1 MPWIPLPRIA
11 FAIATHPF
19 NPTTRDDLPLE
30 LGDEL
35 YIIESCNDGQ
45 WFRGYLVA
53 PPSLLAGLTSTKGA
67 TLEARVFSGIFPAA
81 CVDVKE
87 YLTTEVPLLPEDA
100 VEGGDYDYDNNEV
113 SQRRESVMINGSS
126 HHQSQYGDS
135 SGVHGHS
142 QHSGGSRGRRTESS
156 SNGNSNSRVSR
167 TKSSRSKRNRRS
179 MMITPPPRHPS
190 ENGYNRPRPA
200 APVPMLKVGDETSSF
215 ESEPLVDEIASCL
228 REWHAANLH
237 ELLLNSEYPL
247 LDEISALVH
256 QLDLSRRQLLHSV
269 LTKAELVATR
279 ERTVWALVR
288 GNKLLSREI
297 IVRDPNSGRILT
309 GDDSSVDITTLQS
322 QMSLLEYPPAPSQ
335 DGITLHHLLMEHKA
349 FVGMTNEPVTLVFY
363 LATKQN
369 IPISESFTVSL
380 NAQGT
385 PLDTKNLGKMQTLF
399 TDLSSRDATEDM
411 FLVVR
416 VYSTISVV
424 PSPVTSSGKGHP
436 AAPSET
442 TFGTVKHSAMNGATS
457 PGKSEQKLKGRVSV
471 LFSPRP
477 KTSGNEDSPIES
489 HANDENL
496 SPHPVPPLPNSPIVA
511 THMTQQM
518 PQRVTFQKALGVGVL
533 DVGRFVRQDQAIE
546 QIMRIFVPA
555 GMGSAPGSTEKGHG
569 GSACEKGGGKPGD
582 GEDWDKLIR
591 DVIESRTGKLSVP
604 ELLRGESFSDDQPA
618 DMRLHSEKS
627 PKADRLHLYLRPFTS
642 PDADSLIKATPT
654 LLHNIN
660 CAQKIGFS
668 GAPTK
673 PRSDIYITLGNP
685 ILPRHALLLHPKLGS
700 CALPASSYFN
710 SLQMSLEVRRPNG
723 EKIKDCIFSAS
734 NTTGVTVW
742 KSVVVARDESW
753 NQTIRLALD
762 EEDVPSAHLFMV
774 LSSVPHAP
782 TALAWLPLWDNEAFL
797 RDGDYSLLL
806 HKYDEWTSS
815 PISTVSGNGNGYL
828 NQPWTPGDEGWAA
841 ALSMGGAAAMIKVKT
856 YLCSTKFSQD
866 DVLLSLLQWKNLKES
881 ELIALL
887 KKVVFVP
894 EMEVVKLLREVF
906 DALFGILVEYAKKM
920 EMEDLVFIALV
931 TVLGIVYDR
940 RFHLEP
946 IVDIYAEKHFD
957 YPFAASCL
965 LRSFTRLLQ
974 DPTNPESSRRLRS
987 MFKVGRHI
995 FQFIAKARE
1004 QQIAKEATI
1013 GLNGGN
1019 GGNQTFTKDLQV
1031 IFKLLE
1037 NLMRNNAAMLVGSQT
1052 LAVQHFHTWLPEMAG
1067 LVSREQILLIA
1078 IDFMDACSDVRGKL
1092 VLYKLVL
1099 IINYSRS
1106 SLFSQP
1112 EDRRALTLNTV
1123 RWLAPHWGK
1132 THDVTGQWREQ
1143 VRLCCSVL
1151 AAQVEELGEEVSEY
1165 IPKIIDSYRAIQATG
1180 RHERETFSLLF
1191 PRTYPFPAKSIP
1203 GRPIFDEALIEL
1215 AAILAAVSSIP
1226 TGLHLDLSE
1235 DDLARFL
1242 MDDLQVHMSILSCD
1256 AFPESW
1262 LSVHIY
1268 QHKSTMRTLETL
1280 AGILV
1285 DSFLPDPDDA
1295 EKFNTELWQAF
1306 FTTLLMLVGSDAL
1319 ALETFPEQKRRAVW
1333 KVAGD
1338 VREQGADL
1346 LRRTWE
1352 AIGWETSSEDKR
1364 RFGIEKMGGYQVQ
1377 YVPGLV
1383 APIVE
1388 LCLSVHEGLRSVAVE
1403 VLQTMVVSEWTLSQ
1417 DLSVIQAEMIDSLDR
1432 LFKSKK
1438 LTESITQKLFIADLI
1453 ELFEP
1458 LSLIPNDP
1466 LTVKVRDLLHTI
1478 DQFLDLLVAVHNT
1491 PLGEAYHIMDTLR
1504 LMEFL
1509 KDMRKEDMFIRYV
1522 HQLVNVQL
1530 ESQNYVEAGL
1540 SLQLHADLYP
1550 WGSTEKVPALVDPP
1564 FPEQTAFERREAL
1577 FLEMIK
1583 FFEDGKSWENAL
1595 DTYKELAH
1603 QYENVVFD
1611 YAKLGKCHRA
1621 MAKIHE
1627 NILNGDKFS
1636 PQFFRVAYLGMGF
1649 PIGLRDRQFIV
1660 QGNHW
1665 EKLMQFSDR
1674 IQQQHPSAKIVASGE
1689 IDSVEGQFIHVTA
1702 VRPEHDLMHP
1712 VFQRTKVPP
1721 NTREFLL
1728 QKRPRSF
1735 SCSRPLPG
1743 NDMGRPSS
1751 WWTEKTIYNTAER
1764 FPTILRRSEILSIS
1778 TATVSPVENAIEAVT
1793 TKTRELSQLE
1803 KRYADMRSGD
1813 GHNLNPLSM
1822 SLTGAVDSPVN
1833 GGVGG
1838 YRELIDDE
1846 RVAIELR
1853 NALRAAIL
1861 DYVSVLKKCLAVH
1874 GRLVANPLMP
1884 MHENM
1889 MRFFE
1894 KNYTAEIAALAPS
1907 TLPPPIPISPG
1918 QWRTPLYSPS
1928 TPGPFSKRSTD
1939 TTRPTPLVG
1948 STVTSTAPSIAEDS
1962 ASVVGSTR
1970 GRLAS
1975 MIFGAN
1981 TNHGKDGILT
1991 SITATATTTTTNGH
2005 HNHNHHHRKEESF
2018 QPLPAPP
2025 NTSSSRSHS
2034 GSVSTTTRSAST
2046 SRSRSRSKSIGRR
2059 RTDSESYPPPPP
2071 VPSMDSYHEEMNKS
2085 RVSTSSGRPPGSSGS
2100 GIVNSMERGVGSVRK
2115 RFSMLKLGKKQSRS
2129 SVKDGGSDRG
2139 HGHGGWGGDPR
2150 RSEVSSVAEE

>member
-1 MPWIPLPRIA
+1 MPWIPLARIA

-19 NPTTRDDLPLE
+19 NPTSRDDLPLE

-81 CVDVKE
+81 CVDIKE
-87 YLTTEVPLLPEDA
+87 YLTTEVPLLPEDS
-100 VEGGDYDYDNNEV
+100 VEGRDYGYDGHEV
-113 SQRRESVMINGSS
+113 SNPQESLMINGNHRSS
-126 HHQSQYGDS
+126 QNGDS
-135 SGVHGHS
+135 NGANGHS
-142 QHSGGSRGRRTESS
+142 RCSADSGGRRPKSS
-156 SNGNSNSRVSR
+156 GNGNSDNRVAR
-167 TKSSRSKRNRRS
+167 TRSSRSRRNRRS
-179 MMITPPPRHPS
+179 MMITPPPRHPGPDGHS
-190 ENGYNRPRPA
+190 RPRPA

-237 ELLLNSEYPL
+237 ELLLNCEYPL
-247 LDEISALVH
+247 LDEISSLVH
-256 QLDLSRRQLLHSV
+256 QLDLSRRQLLHGV

-297 IVRDPNSGRILT
+297 IVRNPSSGRILT
-309 GDDSSVDITTLQS
+309 GDDSSVDVTTLQS
-322 QMSLLEYPPAPSQ
+322 QMSLLEYPPTPSQ
-335 DGITLHHLLMEHKA
+335 DGVTLHHLSMEHKA
-349 FVGMTNEPVTLVFY
+349 FVGVASEPVTLVFY

-369 IPISESFTVSL
+369 VPISESFTVSL
-380 NAQGT
+380 DAQGT
-385 PLDTKNLGKMQTLF
+385 PLDSKNLGKMQTLF

-411 FLVVR
+411 FLVAR
-416 VYSTISVV
+416 VYSTMSVV
-424 PSPVTSSGKGHP
+424 PGPAASSGKGHH

-457 PGKSEQKLKGRVSV
+457 PGKGEQKIKGRVSV

-477 KTSGNEDSPIES
+477 KTSGNEDSPTES

-496 SPHPVPPLPNSPIVA
+496 PPHPVPPLPNSPTVTTRDA
-511 THMTQQM
+511 QQM

-546 QIMRIFVPA
+546 QIMRIFAPA
-555 GMGSAPGSTEKGHG
+555 GMG
-569 GSACEKGGGKPGD
+569 GGGKSGD
-582 GEDWDKLIR
+582 GEDWDRLIR
-591 DVIESRTGKLSVP
+591 DVIESRTGKI
-604 ELLRGESFSDDQPA
+604 
-618 DMRLHSEKS
+618 EKS

-685 ILPRHALLLHPKLGS
+685 ILPRQALLLHPKLGS
-700 CALPASSYFN
+700 SALPASSHFN
-710 SLQMSLEVRRPNG
+710 SLQISLEVRRPNG
-723 EKIKDCIFSAS
+723 EKIRDCIFSAS
-734 NTTGVTVW
+734 NTPGVTVW

-774 LSSVPHAP
+774 LSGVPHAP
-782 TALAWLPLWDNEAFL
+782 TALAWLPLWDKGAFL

-815 PISTVSGNGNGYL
+815 PISTDSGNGNGYL
-828 NQPWTPGDEGWAA
+828 NQPWRPGDEGWVA
-841 ALSMGGAAAMIKVKT
+841 ALPMGGTTAMVKVKT
-856 YLCSTKFSQD
+856 YLCSTKFSQN
-866 DVLLSLLQWKNLKES
+866 DVLLSLLQWRGMKES

-946 IVDIYAEKHFD
+946 IVDVYAERHFD
-957 YPFAASCL
+957 YPIAASCL

-974 DPTNPESSRRLRS
+974 DPTDPEISRRLRS
-987 MFKVGRHI
+987 TFKVGRHI

-1004 QQIAKEATI
+1004 QQIVKEATMGI
-1013 GLNGGN
+1013 N

-1037 NLMRNNAAMLVGSQT
+1037 KLMRNSAPMLVGSQT
-1052 LAVQHFHTWLPEMAG
+1052 LAVQHFHAWLPEMAG
-1067 LVSREQILLIA
+1067 LVSREQILLVA
-1078 IDFMDACSDVRGKL
+1078 IDFMDACSAVKGKL

-1132 THDVTGQWREQ
+1132 TDDVTGQWREQ

-1165 IPKIIDSYRAIQATG
+1165 IPKIIDSYRAIQSTG

-1191 PRTYPFPAKSIP
+1191 PRTYPFPTKNIP
-1203 GRPIFDEALIEL
+1203 GRPVFDEALIEL

-1235 DDLARFL
+1235 EDLAKFL

-1352 AIGWETSSEDKR
+1352 AIGWETGSEDKR
-1364 RFGIEKMGGYQVQ
+1364 RFGVEKMGGYQVQ

-1478 DQFLDLLVAVHNT
+1478 DRFLDLLVAVHNT

-1522 HQLVNVQL
+1522 HQLVSVQL
-1530 ESQNYVEAGL
+1530 KSQNYVEAGL

-1550 WGSTEKVPALVDPP
+1550 WDTTEKVSALIDPP
-1564 FPEQTAFERREAL
+1564 FPDQTAFERREAL

-1583 FFEDGKSWENAL
+1583 LFEDGKSWENAL

-1627 NILNGDKFS
+1627 DILSGDKLS
-1636 PQFFRVAYLGMGF
+1636 PQFFRVAYMGMGF

-1665 EKLMQFSDR
+1665 EKLVQFSDR
-1674 IQQQHPSAKIVASGE
+1674 IQQQHPAAKIVVSSE
-1689 IDSVEGQFIHVTA
+1689 VDSVEGQFIHITA
-1702 VRPEHDLMHP
+1702 VGPENDLMNP

-1721 NTREFLL
+1721 NTKEFLL
-1728 QKRPRSF
+1728 RKRPRSF

-1743 NDMGRPSS
+1743 SDMGRPSS
-1751 WWTEKTIYNTAER
+1751 WWSEKTIYNTAER
-1764 FPTILRRSEILSIS
+1764 FPTILRRSEILSVS
-1778 TATVSPVENAIEAVT
+1778 TVTVSPVENAIEAVAA
-1793 TKTRELSQLE
+1793 KTGELSLLE
-1803 KRYADMRSGD
+1803 KRYADANGRGGGD
-1813 GHNLNPLSM
+1813 NLDSLSM
-1822 SLTGAVDSPVN
+1822 SLTGVVDSPVN

-1846 RVAIELR
+1846 NVAIELR
-1853 NALRAAIL
+1853 NALRTAIL
-1861 DYVSVLKKCLAVH
+1861 DYVLVLKKCLAVH
-1874 GRLVANPLMP
+1874 GQLVANPLKP

-1889 MRFFE
+1889 MQCMSYIF
-1894 KNYTAEIAALAPS
+1894 
-1907 TLPPPIPISPG
+1907 
-1918 QWRTPLYSPS
+1918 
-1928 TPGPFSKRSTD
+1928 
-1939 TTRPTPLVG
+1939 VG
-1948 STVTSTAPSIAEDS
+1948 
-1962 ASVVGSTR
+1962 
-1970 GRLAS
+1970 
-1975 MIFGAN
+1975 
-1981 TNHGKDGILT
+1981 
-1991 SITATATTTTTNGH
+1991 
-2005 HNHNHHHRKEESF
+2005 
-2018 QPLPAPP
+2018 
-2025 NTSSSRSHS
+2025 
-2034 GSVSTTTRSAST
+2034 
-2046 SRSRSRSKSIGRR
+2046 
-2059 RTDSESYPPPPP
+2059 
-2071 VPSMDSYHEEMNKS
+2071 
-2085 RVSTSSGRPPGSSGS
+2085 
-2100 GIVNSMERGVGSVRK
+2100 
-2115 RFSMLKLGKKQSRS
+2115 
-2129 SVKDGGSDRG
+2129 
-2139 HGHGGWGGDPR
+2139 
-2150 RSEVSSVAEE
+2150 

>member
-1 MPWIPLPRIA
+1 MPWIPLARIA

-19 NPTTRDDLPLE
+19 NPTSRDDLPLE

-81 CVDVKE
+81 CVDIKE
-87 YLTTEVPLLPEDA
+87 YLTTEVPLLPEDS
-100 VEGGDYDYDNNEV
+100 VEGRDYDYDGNEV
-113 SQRRESVMINGSS
+113 SSPRDSVMVNGNRRLSQHRDSNGANGHARYSADSNGRRPKSNGNGSS
-126 HHQSQYGDS
+126 
-135 SGVHGHS
+135 
-142 QHSGGSRGRRTESS
+142 
-156 SNGNSNSRVSR
+156 NRVAR
-167 TKSSRSKRNRRS
+167 TKSSRSRRNRRS
-179 MMITPPPRHPS
+179 VITPPPGHPG
-190 ENGYNRPRPA
+190 EAGRNRPRPA

-237 ELLLNSEYPL
+237 ELLLNCEYPL
-247 LDEISALVH
+247 LDDMSSLVH

-297 IVRDPNSGRILT
+297 IVRDPSSGRILT

-322 QMSLLEYPPAPSQ
+322 QMSLLEYPLTPSQ

-349 FVGMTNEPVTLVFY
+349 FVGAANEPVTLVFY

-380 NAQGT
+380 NAHGT
-385 PLDTKNLGKMQTLF
+385 PVDSKNLGKMQTLF
-399 TDLSSRDATEDM
+399 TDLSSRDAMEDM
-411 FLVVR
+411 FLIAR
-416 VYSTISVV
+416 VYSNMSVV
-424 PSPVTSSGKGHP
+424 PGPVASSGKGHH

-457 PGKSEQKLKGRVSV
+457 PGKGEQKIKGRVSV

-477 KTSGNEDSPIES
+477 KTSGNEGSPTELR
-489 HANDENL
+489 ANDENIP
-496 SPHPVPPLPNSPIVA
+496 PHPAPLLPNSPIAA
-511 THMTQQM
+511 TRDAQQV
-518 PQRVTFQKALGVGVL
+518 PQRVTFQRALGVGVL

-546 QIMRIFVPA
+546 QIMRIFSPA
-555 GMGSAPGSTEKGHG
+555 GMGSAAGGVEKGSG
-569 GSACEKGGGKPGD
+569 GSPGEKSGGRPGD
-582 GEDWDKLIR
+582 GEDWDRLIR
-591 DVIESRTGKLSVP
+591 DIIESRTGKLSVP
-604 ELLRGESFSDDQPA
+604 EMLGGESFSDDQPA

-654 LLHNIN
+654 LLHNIS

-673 PRSDIYITLGNP
+673 PRSDIYVTLGNP
-685 ILPRHALLLHPKLGS
+685 ILPRQALLLHPKLGS
-700 CALPASSYFN
+700 CALPAPSRFD
-710 SLQMSLEVRRPNG
+710 SLQISLEVRRPNG
-723 EKIKDCIFSAS
+723 ERIKDCIFSAS
-734 NTTGVTVW
+734 NTPGVTVW

-774 LSSVPHAP
+774 LSSVPHTP
-782 TALAWLPLWDNEAFL
+782 TALAWLPLWDRGAFL

-815 PISTVSGNGNGYL
+815 PISTDSGNGNGYL
-828 NQPWTPGDEGWAA
+828 NQPWRPGDEGWVTA
-841 ALSMGGAAAMIKVKT
+841 MPVGGATAMVKVKT
-856 YLCSTKFSQD
+856 YLCSTKFSQN
-866 DVLLSLLQWKNLKES
+866 DVLLSLLRWKNMKES

-946 IVDIYAEKHFD
+946 IVDVYAEKHFD

-987 MFKVGRHI
+987 TFKVGRHI

-1004 QQIAKEATI
+1004 QQIVKEATI
-1013 GLNGGN
+1013 GLNGGS

-1037 NLMRNNAAMLVGSQT
+1037 KLMRNGAPMLVGSQT

-1067 LVSREQILLIA
+1067 LVSREQILLVA
-1078 IDFMDACSDVRGKL
+1078 IDFMDACSGVKGKL
-1092 VLYKLVL
+1092 ILYKLVL

-1132 THDVTGQWREQ
+1132 TDDVTGQWREQ

-1191 PRTYPFPAKSIP
+1191 PRTYPFPTKNIP
-1203 GRPIFDEALIEL
+1203 DRPVFDEALIEL

-1226 TGLHLDLSE
+1226 TGLHLDLGE
-1235 DDLARFL
+1235 EDLAKFL

-1295 EKFNTELWQAF
+1295 EKFNTELWQTF

-1352 AIGWETSSEDKR
+1352 AIGWETGSEDKR
-1364 RFGIEKMGGYQVQ
+1364 RFGVEKMGGYQVQ

-1478 DQFLDLLVAVHNT
+1478 DRFLDLLVAVHNT
-1491 PLGEAYHIMDTLR
+1491 PLGEAYRIMDTLR

-1522 HQLVNVQL
+1522 HQLVSVQL
-1530 ESQNYVEAGL
+1530 KSQNYVEAGL
-1540 SLQLHADLYP
+1540 SLQLHADLYS
-1550 WGSTEKVPALVDPP
+1550 WDTTEKVSALIDPP
-1564 FPEQTAFERREAL
+1564 FPGQTAFERREAL

-1583 FFEDGKSWENAL
+1583 LFEDGKSWENAL

-1627 NILNGDKFS
+1627 DILGGDKLS

-1649 PIGLRDRQFIV
+1649 PVGLRDRQFIV

-1665 EKLMQFSDR
+1665 EKLVQFSDR
-1674 IQQQHPSAKIVASGE
+1674 IQQQHPAAKIVASGE
-1689 IDSVEGQFIHVTA
+1689 VDSVEGQFIHITA
-1702 VRPEHDLMHP
+1702 VGPEHDLLNP

-1743 NDMGRPSS
+1743 TDVGRPSS
-1751 WWTEKTIYNTAER
+1751 WWSEKTIYNTAER
-1764 FPTILRRSEILSIS
+1764 FPTILRRSEILSVS
-1778 TATVSPVENAIEAVT
+1778 TTTVSPVENAIEAVT
-1793 TKTRELSQLE
+1793 SKTRELSLLE
-1803 KRYADMRSGD
+1803 KRYADVKGGGGGD
-1813 GHNLNPLSM
+1813 NLNSLTM
-1822 SLTGAVDSPVN
+1822 ILTGAVDSPVN

-1838 YRELIDDE
+1838 YRELIDDDE
-1846 RVAIELR
+1846 NVAIELR
-1853 NALRAAIL
+1853 NALRMAIL
-1861 DYVSVLKKCLAVH
+1861 DYVLVLKKCLAVH
-1874 GRLVANPLMP
+1874 GQLVANPLKP

-1889 MRFFE
+1889 MQLFE
-1894 KNYTAEIAALAPS
+1894 RNYTAEIAALAPS
-1907 TLPPPIPISPG
+1907 TVPAPIPISPG
-1918 QWRTPLYSPS
+1918 QWRTPLCSPS
-1928 TPGPFSKRSTD
+1928 TPVPLPKPLMGG
-1939 TTRPTPLVG
+1939 TRPTPLVDG
-1948 STVTSTAPSIAEDS
+1948 TVASTAPSIAEDA

-1970 GRLAS
+1970 GRLAN

-1981 TNHGKDGILT
+1981 TNHAKDGILT
-1991 SITATATTTTTNGH
+1991 SITATATATTTTAPNGH
-2005 HNHNHHHRKEESF
+2005 RSHHRKEESSI
-2018 QPLPAPP
+2018 QSVPAPP
-2025 NTSSSRSHS
+2025 KSSSSRSHS
-2034 GSVSTTTRSAST
+2034 GSVSTTSRTAST
-2046 SRSRSRSKSIGRR
+2046 SRSRSRSKSLGRR
-2059 RTDSESYPPPPP
+2059 RNDSESRHPPPP
-2071 VPSMDSYHEEMNKS
+2071 VPSVDNYHEEVTKS
-2085 RVSTSSGRPPGSSGS
+2085 RASTSSGRPPGSSGS

-2139 HGHGGWGGDPR
+2139 HGQVGWGGDSR

>member
-1 MPWIPLPRIA
+1 MPWIPLARIA

-81 CVDVKE
+81 CVDIKE
-87 YLTTEVPLLPEDA
+87 YLTTEVPLLPEDS
-100 VEGGDYDYDNNEV
+100 VEGGDYDYGSNEV
-113 SQRRESVMINGSS
+113 SNRQESVVINGNHHSS
-126 HHQSQYGDS
+126 QHGDS
-135 SGVHGHS
+135 NGINGHS
-142 QHSGGSRGRRTESS
+142 RYSADSNGRRPK
-156 SNGNSNSRVSR
+156 SNGNSNSNNRVSR
-167 TKSSRSKRNRRS
+167 TKSSRSKKNRRS
-179 MMITPPPRHPS
+179 MMITPPPRHPG

-247 LDEISALVH
+247 LDEISSLVH

-279 ERTVWALVR
+279 EKTVWALVR

-322 QMSLLEYPPAPSQ
+322 QMSLLEYPPTPSQ

-349 FVGMTNEPVTLVFY
+349 FVGVVSEPVTLVFY

-369 IPISESFTVSL
+369 IPISESFVVSL
-380 NAQGT
+380 NAQGA
-385 PLDTKNLGKMQTLF
+385 PLGSKNLGKMQTLF
-399 TDLSSRDATEDM
+399 TDLSPRDATEDM
-411 FLVVR
+411 FLVVK
-416 VYSTISVV
+416 VYSTMSVV
-424 PSPVTSSGKGHP
+424 SSPVTSSGKGHH

-442 TFGTVKHSAMNGATS
+442 TFGTVKHSAMNGATPPS
-457 PGKSEQKLKGRVSV
+457 KGEQRLKGRVSV

-477 KTSGNEDSPIES
+477 KTSGNEDSPTDS
-489 HANDENL
+489 HANDENFP
-496 SPHPVPPLPNSPIVA
+496 PHPVPPVPSSPIVVA
-511 THMTQQM
+511 RDAQQI

-546 QIMRIFVPA
+546 QVMRIFAPA
-555 GMGSAPGSTEKGHG
+555 GMGSAAGSPEKGHG
-569 GSACEKGGGKPGD
+569 GSAGEKGGGKSGD
-582 GEDWDKLIR
+582 GEDWDRLIR

-604 ELLRGESFSDDQPA
+604 EMLEGESFSDDQPA

-700 CALPASSYFN
+700 CTLPASSYFN
-710 SLQMSLEVRRPNG
+710 SLQISLEVRRPNG
-723 EKIKDCIFSAS
+723 EKIEDCIFSAS
-734 NTTGVTVW
+734 NAPGVTVW
-742 KSVVVARDESW
+742 KSLVVARDESW

-762 EEDVPSAHLFMV
+762 EEDVPSAHLFIV

-782 TALAWLPLWDNEAFL
+782 TALAWLPLWDKGAFL

-828 NQPWTPGDEGWAA
+828 NQPWAPGGEGWA
-841 ALSMGGAAAMIKVKT
+841 LPMGGAAAMIKVKT
-856 YLCSTKFSQD
+856 YLCSTKFSQN
-866 DVLLSLLQWKNLKES
+866 DVLLSLLQWKNMKES
-881 ELIALL
+881 ELITLL
-887 KKVVFVP
+887 KKVVFVS

-906 DALFGILVEYAKKM
+906 DALFGILVEYAKNM

-946 IVDIYAEKHFD
+946 IVDVYAEKHFD

-974 DPTNPESSRRLRS
+974 DPTNPESSRGLRS
-987 MFKVGRHI
+987 TFKVGRHI

-1004 QQIAKEATI
+1004 QQIVKEATI
-1013 GLNGGN
+1013 GLNGSN

-1037 NLMRNNAAMLVGSQT
+1037 NLMRSSAAMLVGSQT

-1067 LVSREQILLIA
+1067 LISREQILLVA
-1078 IDFMDACSDVRGKL
+1078 IDFMDACSDVKGKL

-1112 EDRRALTLNTV
+1112 EDRQALTLNTV

-1132 THDVTGQWREQ
+1132 TDDVTGQWREQ

-1191 PRTYPFPAKSIP
+1191 PRTYPFPTKNITE
-1203 GRPIFDEALIEL
+1203 RPVFDEALIEL

-1235 DDLARFL
+1235 DDLAKFL

-1256 AFPESW
+1256 AFPDSW

-1306 FTTLLMLVGSDAL
+1306 FTTLLMLIGSDAL

-1417 DLSVIQAEMIDSLDR
+1417 DLSVIQAEMIDVCVFFFD
-1432 LFKSKK
+1432 
-1438 LTESITQKLFIADLI
+1438 SI
-1453 ELFEP
+1453 
-1458 LSLIPNDP
+1458 
-1466 LTVKVRDLLHTI
+1466 
-1478 DQFLDLLVAVHNT
+1478 
-1491 PLGEAYHIMDTLR
+1491 
-1504 LMEFL
+1504 
-1509 KDMRKEDMFIRYV
+1509 
-1522 HQLVNVQL
+1522 
-1530 ESQNYVEAGL
+1530 
-1540 SLQLHADLYP
+1540 
-1550 WGSTEKVPALVDPP
+1550 
-1564 FPEQTAFERREAL
+1564 
-1577 FLEMIK
+1577 
-1583 FFEDGKSWENAL
+1583 
-1595 DTYKELAH
+1595 
-1603 QYENVVFD
+1603 
-1611 YAKLGKCHRA
+1611 
-1621 MAKIHE
+1621 
-1627 NILNGDKFS
+1627 
-1636 PQFFRVAYLGMGF
+1636 
-1649 PIGLRDRQFIV
+1649 
-1660 QGNHW
+1660 
-1665 EKLMQFSDR
+1665 
-1674 IQQQHPSAKIVASGE
+1674 
-1689 IDSVEGQFIHVTA
+1689 
-1702 VRPEHDLMHP
+1702 
-1712 VFQRTKVPP
+1712 
-1721 NTREFLL
+1721 
-1728 QKRPRSF
+1728 
-1735 SCSRPLPG
+1735 
-1743 NDMGRPSS
+1743 
-1751 WWTEKTIYNTAER
+1751 
-1764 FPTILRRSEILSIS
+1764 
-1778 TATVSPVENAIEAVT
+1778 
-1793 TKTRELSQLE
+1793 
-1803 KRYADMRSGD
+1803 KRYR
-1813 GHNLNPLSM
+1813 
-1822 SLTGAVDSPVN
+1822 
-1833 GGVGG
+1833 
-1838 YRELIDDE
+1838 
-1846 RVAIELR
+1846 
-1853 NALRAAIL
+1853 
-1861 DYVSVLKKCLAVH
+1861 C
-1874 GRLVANPLMP
+1874 
-1884 MHENM
+1884 
-1889 MRFFE
+1889 
-1894 KNYTAEIAALAPS
+1894 
-1907 TLPPPIPISPG
+1907 
-1918 QWRTPLYSPS
+1918 
-1928 TPGPFSKRSTD
+1928 
-1939 TTRPTPLVG
+1939 
-1948 STVTSTAPSIAEDS
+1948 
-1962 ASVVGSTR
+1962 
-1970 GRLAS
+1970 
-1975 MIFGAN
+1975 
-1981 TNHGKDGILT
+1981 
-1991 SITATATTTTTNGH
+1991 
-2005 HNHNHHHRKEESF
+2005 
-2018 QPLPAPP
+2018 
-2025 NTSSSRSHS
+2025 
-2034 GSVSTTTRSAST
+2034 
-2046 SRSRSRSKSIGRR
+2046 
-2059 RTDSESYPPPPP
+2059 
-2071 VPSMDSYHEEMNKS
+2071 
-2085 RVSTSSGRPPGSSGS
+2085 
-2100 GIVNSMERGVGSVRK
+2100 
-2115 RFSMLKLGKKQSRS
+2115 
-2129 SVKDGGSDRG
+2129 
-2139 HGHGGWGGDPR
+2139 
-2150 RSEVSSVAEE
+2150 

>member
-1 MPWIPLPRIA
+1 MPWIPLARIA

-19 NPTTRDDLPLE
+19 NPTSRDDLPLE

-81 CVDVKE
+81 CVDIKE
-87 YLTTEVPLLPEDA
+87 YLSTEVPLLPEDS
-100 VEGGDYDYDNNEV
+100 VEGRDYDHDGNEV
-113 SQRRESVMINGSS
+113 PNRQESAVVNGNHLLSQ
-126 HHQSQYGDS
+126 HGDS
-135 SGVHGHS
+135 NGVNGL
-142 QHSGGSRGRRTESS
+142 SRYSADSNGRRPKSS
-156 SNGNSNSRVSR
+156 GNGNSNGRVAR
-167 TKSSRSKRNRRS
+167 TKSSRSKKNRRS
-179 MMITPPPRHPS
+179 MAITPPPRHP
-190 ENGYNRPRPA
+190 GGGGHNRPRPA
-200 APVPMLKVGDETSSF
+200 APVPMLKVGDESSSF

-247 LDEISALVH
+247 LDEISSLVH
-256 QLDLSRRQLLHSV
+256 QLDLSRRRLLHSV

-279 ERTVWALVR
+279 ESTVWALVR
-288 GNKLLSREI
+288 GNRLLSREI

-322 QMSLLEYPPAPSQ
+322 QMSLLEYPPTPSQ

-349 FVGMTNEPVTLVFY
+349 FVGMANEPVTLVFY
-363 LATKQN
+363 LSTKQN

-385 PLDTKNLGKMQTLF
+385 PLDSNNLGKMQTLF
-399 TDLSSRDATEDM
+399 TDLSSRDAMEDM

-416 VYSTISVV
+416 VYSTMSVA
-424 PSPVTSSGKGHP
+424 PGPATSPGKGHH

-442 TFGTVKHSAMNGATS
+442 TFGTIKHSAMNGATL
-457 PGKSEQKLKGRVSV
+457 PARGEQRTKGRVSV

-477 KTSGNEDSPIES
+477 KTSGNEDSPTES
-489 HANDENL
+489 RANDENL
-496 SPHPVPPLPNSPIVA
+496 PPHPVPPLPNSPMVA
-511 THMTQQM
+511 THNARQM
-518 PQRVTFQKALGVGVL
+518 PQRVTFQRALGVGVL

-546 QIMRIFVPA
+546 QAIRIFAPA
-555 GMGSAPGSTEKGHG
+555 GMGSAAGSTEKSYG
-569 GSACEKGGGKPGD
+569 GSVGEKGGGKPGD
-582 GEDWDKLIR
+582 GEDWDRLIR
-591 DVIESRTGKLSVP
+591 DVIESRTGK
-604 ELLRGESFSDDQPA
+604 F
-618 DMRLHSEKS
+618 EKS

-700 CALPASSYFN
+700 CALPASSHFN
-710 SLQMSLEVRRPNG
+710 SLQISLEVRRPNG
-723 EKIKDCIFSAS
+723 ERIKDCIFSAS
-734 NTTGVTVW
+734 NIPGVTVW

-774 LSSVPHAP
+774 LSGVPHAP
-782 TALAWLPLWDNEAFL
+782 TALAWLPLWDKGAFL

-828 NQPWTPGDEGWAA
+828 NQPWMPGGEGWAA
-841 ALSMGGAAAMIKVKT
+841 ALSMGGTAATIKVKT
-856 YLCSTKFSQD
+856 YLCSTKFSQN
-866 DVLLSLLQWKNLKES
+866 DVLLSLLQWKNMKES

-906 DALFGILVEYAKKM
+906 DALFGILVEYAKKT

-946 IVDIYAEKHFD
+946 IVDVYAEKHFD

-974 DPTNPESSRRLRS
+974 DPTNTESSRRLRS
-987 MFKVGRHI
+987 TFKVGRHI

-1004 QQIAKEATI
+1004 QQIVKEATI
-1013 GLNGGN
+1013 GLNGGS

-1037 NLMRNNAAMLVGSQT
+1037 NLMRNGAAMLVGSQT

-1067 LVSREQILLIA
+1067 LVTREQILLVA
-1078 IDFMDACSDVRGKL
+1078 IDFMDACSDVKGKL

-1132 THDVTGQWREQ
+1132 TDDVTGQWRDQ

-1165 IPKIIDSYRAIQATG
+1165 IPKIVDSYRAIQATG
-1180 RHERETFSLLF
+1180 RRERETFSLLF
-1191 PRTYPFPAKSIP
+1191 PRTYPFPTKNIP
-1203 GRPIFDEALIEL
+1203 GRPVFDEALIEL

-1235 DDLARFL
+1235 EDLAKFL

-1256 AFPESW
+1256 AFPQSW

-1306 FTTLLMLVGSDAL
+1306 FTTLLMLVGSEAL

-1352 AIGWETSSEDKR
+1352 AIGWETGSEDKR

-1478 DQFLDLLVAVHNT
+1478 DKFLDLLVAVHNT

-1522 HQLVNVQL
+1522 HQLVSVQL

-1540 SLQLHADLYP
+1540 ALQLHADLYP
-1550 WGSTEKVPALVDPP
+1550 WDMSERVSALIDPP
-1564 FPEQTAFERREAL
+1564 FPNQTAFERREAL

-1583 FFEDGKSWENAL
+1583 LFEDGKSWENAL

-1627 NILNGDKFS
+1627 DILNGDKLS

-1665 EKLMQFSDR
+1665 EKLAQFSDR
-1674 IQQQHPSAKIVASGE
+1674 IQQQHPAAKIVASGE
-1689 IDSVEGQFIHVTA
+1689 IDSVEGQFIHITA
-1702 VRPEHDLMHP
+1702 VEPEHDVMHP
-1712 VFQRTKVPP
+1712 VFQKTKVSP
-1721 NTREFLL
+1721 NTRSFLL
-1728 QKRPRSF
+1728 QKQPRSF
-1735 SCSRPLPG
+1735 FSSRPLPG
-1743 NDMGRPSS
+1743 NDAGRPSS
-1751 WWTEKTIYNTAER
+1751 WWSEKTVYSTAER

-1778 TATVSPVENAIEAVT
+1778 TVTVSPVENAIEAVT
-1793 TKTRELSQLE
+1793 AKTGELSLLE
-1803 KRYADMRSGD
+1803 KRYADMKGGD
-1813 GHNLNPLSM
+1813 GHDLNPLSM

-1838 YRELIDDE
+1838 YRELVNDE

-1853 NALRAAIL
+1853 NALKTAIL
-1861 DYVSVLKKCLAVH
+1861 DYVFVLKKCLAVH
-1874 GRLVANPLMP
+1874 GQLVANPLRP
-1884 MHENM
+1884 MHDNM
-1889 MRFFE
+1889 MRRMFLFF
-1894 KNYTAEIAALAPS
+1894 L
-1907 TLPPPIPISPG
+1907 
-1918 QWRTPLYSPS
+1918 
-1928 TPGPFSKRSTD
+1928 
-1939 TTRPTPLVG
+1939 
-1948 STVTSTAPSIAEDS
+1948 
-1962 ASVVGSTR
+1962 
-1970 GRLAS
+1970 
-1975 MIFGAN
+1975 
-1981 TNHGKDGILT
+1981 
-1991 SITATATTTTTNGH
+1991 
-2005 HNHNHHHRKEESF
+2005 
-2018 QPLPAPP
+2018 
-2025 NTSSSRSHS
+2025 
-2034 GSVSTTTRSAST
+2034 
-2046 SRSRSRSKSIGRR
+2046 
-2059 RTDSESYPPPPP
+2059 
-2071 VPSMDSYHEEMNKS
+2071 
-2085 RVSTSSGRPPGSSGS
+2085 
-2100 GIVNSMERGVGSVRK
+2100 
-2115 RFSMLKLGKKQSRS
+2115 
-2129 SVKDGGSDRG
+2129 DRY
-2139 HGHGGWGGDPR
+2139 
-2150 RSEVSSVAEE
+2150 